1 MCLRRIPRSR
11 ATIKYVL
18 RNLMDGLQTDESECN
33 KRRLQS
39 TAEAVDVASAREQA
53 TTAEICN
60 TQTFGA
66 AAARLGV
73 IGL

>member
-1 MCLRRIPRSR
+1 
-11 ATIKYVL
+11 
-18 RNLMDGLQTDESECN
+18 MDGLQTDESECN